1 MDGQNL
7 EEEIDV
13 LEYSYDI
20 LDSVVT
26 MFKDLSSEKYNIIIS
41 QCQELLNDIDY
52 ILIDEHEQLDEYS
65 KQQLLESRL
74 ERYEREIEYR
84 KMQGF

>member
-1 MDGQNL
+1 MNEKNL

-13 LEYSYDI
+13 LECIYDKI
-20 LDSVVT
+20 DFAMS
-26 MFKDLSSEKYNIIIS
+26 MFKDLSSENYNAIVS
-41 QCQELLNDIDY
+41 QMQELLNDIDY
-52 ILIDEHEQLDEYS
+52 IIIDKQEQLDEYD
-65 KQQLLESRL
+65 KQQLVESRL

>member
-26 MFKDLSSEKYNIIIS
+26 MLKDLSSEKYNIIIS
-41 QCQELLNDIDY
+41 QCQELLIDIYY

>member
-13 LEYSYDI
+13 LEYSYDV

-26 MFKDLSSEKYNIIIS
+26 MLKDLSSEKYNIIIS

-74 ERYEREIEYR
+74 ERCEREIEYR

>member
-26 MFKDLSSEKYNIIIS
+26 MLKDLSSEKYNIIIS

-52 ILIDEHEQLDEYS
+52 ILIDEQEQLDEYN

>member
-26 MFKDLSSEKYNIIIS
+26 MLKDLSSEKYNIIIS

-74 ERYEREIEYR
+74 ERYEREIEYK